1 MLTLM
6 AMQCNKRKEDLLLS
20 NLDYGVLHKF
30 ETPIISPPKFLQ
42 ELLKNLEK

>member
-1 MLTLM
+1 M

-30 ETPIISPPKFLQ
+30 ETPINIIKD
-42 ELLKNLEK
+42 KKVI